1 MISGNLRQVFL
12 DEKTRIKVPKRLYCF
27 INLYEFVRLKCN
39 PNPLKTVQNPYKTRV
54 YVKRVLFISYVFL
67 RPKCTFPRFTT
78 HTKVTFIRIKSS
90 IPS

>member
-12 DEKTRIKVPKRLYCF
+12 DEKTRIQVPKRLYYC
-27 INLYEFVRLKCN
+27 IHLYEFLRLKCN
-39 PNPLKTVQNPYKTRV
+39 PNPLKTAQNPNKTHV
-54 YVKRVLFISYVFL
+54 YVKRVLFISYMFL